1 MIFRF
6 SANGMNNYLTN
17 YASINRI
24 RPQNG
29 SNFFYHHSI
38 FCCFSSSYTSFN
50 WVLIIMSSA
59 SKDGGFVIVV
69 VVVVVHFWLFAPC
82 LFFVTTCN
90 FKMFPKNKRLFYLIC
105 PNNEVNAKWNYVFFA
120 WLEKNTRKNYQ
131 GAHILFIMQLYTSRK
146 RTGANMFFAR
156 PVQHTNC
163 IHTGK

>member
-24 RPQNG
+24 WPQNG

-59 SKDGGFVIVV
+59 SKDGGFVIV

>member
-24 RPQNG
+24 WPQNG

-38 FCCFSSSYTSFN
+38 FCCFFSSYTSFN

-59 SKDGGFVIVV
+59 SKDGGFVIV